1 MAYLDTG
8 STYRAATLAIIRANV
23 DPDSEQQVLSELSKH
38 TIDYTSTGI
47 QLDGESVADL
57 VRTDGVTAAV
67 STISAHSLVRSEIV
81 EIQRSWVQ
89 DHDGNAVVEGRDIGT
104 VVFPDAPVKI
114 YLAASPAVRAARR
127 SGDDEATGKTV
138 EEIAAEIQARD
149 EKDSTRAA
157 SPLRSA
163 DDATIIDTS
172 LMSVEQVVDRVI
184 SIARQATERQRD
196 EVSSD

>member
-23 DPDSEQQVLSELSKH
+23 HPDSEQQVLSELSKH

-114 YLAASPAVRAARR
+114 YLTASPAVRAARR

-184 SIARQATERQRD
+184 SIARQATERQKD
-196 EVSSD
+196 EVSGD

>member
-89 DHDGNAVVEGRDIGT
+89 HHDGNAVVEGRDIGT

-114 YLAASPAVRAARR
+114 YLTASPAVRAARR

-184 SIARQATERQRD
+184 SIARQATERQKN

>member
-114 YLAASPAVRAARR
+114 YLTASPAVRAARR

>member
-57 VRTDGVTAAV
+57 VRTYGVTAAV

-114 YLAASPAVRAARR
+114 YLTASPAVRAARR

>member
-114 YLAASPAVRAARR
+114 YLTASPAVRAARR
-127 SGDDEATGKTV
+127 SGDDEASGKTV

-184 SIARQATERQRD
+184 SIARQATERQKN

>member
-114 YLAASPAVRAARR
+114 YLTASPAVRAARR

-184 SIARQATERQRD
+184 SIARQATERQKN

>member
-114 YLAASPAVRAARR
+114 YLTASPAVRAARR

-184 SIARQATERQRD
+184 SIARQATERQKD

>member
-114 YLAASPAVRAARR
+114 YLTASPAVRAARR

-184 SIARQATERQRD
+184 SIARQVTKRQKD